1 MRAKKEAFDSK
12 RRDDVDVE
20 AKVVTVSQP
29 SQVSSGGGTSLR
41 LQPRLAHQLGDLFS
55 VLDSTRHETSTQS
68 QHVPF
73 NHSRTQ
79 LISEELDVDI
89 SMNEPRPNGQRV
101 AL

>member
-55 VLDSTRHETSTQS
+55 VLDSTRDLNPVTARTFQS
-68 QHVPF
+68 LTHPAYF
-73 NHSRTQ
+73 RGT
-79 LISEELDVDI
+79 
-89 SMNEPRPNGQRV
+89 
-101 AL
+101 